1 MTNLMPYDYN
11 QLFRGRPAW
20 VKPVVIGV
28 VVILVLLVIYFLV
41 KAISKSLG
49 LSSKNEP
56 PIRFDVD
63 DINFNPG
70 DGPVTNFD
78 VEPWVSEL
86 HDVLTSTYLL
96 GFGISKRCD
105 TYRRVSALNLNQ
117 LRALNFAYEAAHGMT
132 IREAMRKTWDSG
144 CMVFGSVGTDYGD
157 LLETQLER
165 IES

>member
-1 MTNLMPYDYN
+1 MSPLMPYDYP
-11 QLFRGRPAW
+11 QFFHGRPPW

-28 VVILVLLVIYFLV
+28 VAILVLLALYFLV
-41 KAISKSLG
+41 RAVGKSLG

-56 PIRFDVD
+56 PIRFDVE
-63 DINFNPG
+63 DINFQPG

-86 HDVLTSTYLL
+86 HDVLTATYLF

-105 TYRRVSALNLNQ
+105 TYRRTSALNLNQ
-117 LRALNFAYEAAHGMT
+117 LRALNFAYEAAHGRT